1 MGLTPADRLALGAVE
16 ASLLQARDGLDQRP
30 ALEVLAGSLAELGVR
45 SVPSAGTRR
54 LVSRDLRAWLRRLES
69 AGRSQSTIDA
79 YRIAIGSLLSWAERT
94 RRTAELF
101 EEGAIVDYLDD
112 YRRLSSPAPAT
123 YHRRFLLLRRF
134 MQWFSR
140 RNGTPDPF
148 LELQAPPKPHQ
159 ESDWLTREEFMQM
172 LAAAGRPQRRRPGLA
187 ARDRL
192 VLLALVVTALRRAE
206 LIAVEWRD
214 LTLEGPRP
222 SLLVRKGK
230 GAKPRRQPIPSQLAR
245 ELKDWRARREPG
257 DRDSVFCGLEGGR
270 LSPTALSRIIGR
282 CAARAGL
289 SKHVTAHTL
298 RHTAA
303 TWMRQGTG
311 DARLVAEYLGHAD
324 LSTVI
329 RYAHVAPEEMHR
341 AVQSLTDGLLASPPA
356 ERQDDPPTAA

>member
-16 ASLLQARDGLDQRP
+16 ASLQQARDGLDPRP

-45 SVPSAGTRR
+45 SAPSGTRR

-79 YRIAIGSLLSWAERT
+79 YRIAVGSLLAWAEAT
-94 RRTAELF
+94 QRTAELF

-112 YRRLSSPAPAT
+112 YRRRSSPAPAT
-123 YHRRFLLLRRF
+123 YHRRFVLLRRF

-159 ESDWLTREEFMQM
+159 VSDWLTHEEFTAL
-172 LAAAGRPQRRRPGLA
+172 LAGAGRPQRNRPGLA

-192 VLLALVVTALRRAE
+192 VLIALVVTALRRAE
-206 LIAVEWRD
+206 LMAVDWRD
-214 LTLEGPRP
+214 VTLDDPRP

-230 GAKPRRQPIPSQLAR
+230 GSKPRRQPLPSQLVA

-257 DRDSVFCGLEGGR
+257 ETDPVFCGLEGGR
-270 LSPTALSRIIGR
+270 LSPTALTRII
-282 CAARAGL
+282 ARSARGAGL
-289 SKHVTAHTL
+289 PKHVTAHTL

-303 TWMRQGTG
+303 TWLRQGTG

-324 LSTVI
+324 LSTVS
-329 RYAHVAPEEMHR
+329 RYAHVASEEMHQ
-341 AVQSLTDGLLASPPA
+341 AVQTLTDGLLTPPQA
-356 ERQDDPPTAA
+356 EPPEDPPDGA

>member
-16 ASLLQARDGLDQRP
+16 ASLLQARDGCDPRP

-45 SVPSAGTRR
+45 AVPSGARR

-79 YRIAIGSLLSWAERT
+79 YRIAVGSLLAWAERT
-94 RRTAELF
+94 QRTPELF

-112 YRRLSSPAPAT
+112 YRRSKAPAPAT
-123 YHRRFLLLRRF
+123 YHRRFVLLRRF

-148 LELQAPPKPHQ
+148 LELQAPPKPRQ
-159 ESDWLTREEFMQM
+159 VSDWLTHEEFMQ
-172 LAAAGRPQRRRPGLA
+172 LLVAAGRPERNRPGLA

-192 VLLALVVTALRRAE
+192 VLIALVVTALRRAE
-206 LIAVEWRD
+206 LMTVEWRD
-214 LTLEGPRP
+214 VSLDGPHP

-230 GAKPRRQPIPSQLAR
+230 GAKPRRQPLPFQLVR
-245 ELKDWRARREPG
+245 ELEDWRAVREP
-257 DRDSVFCGLEGGR
+257 DETDPVFCGLEGGR
-270 LSPTALSRIIGR
+270 LSPTALTRIIAR
-282 CAARAGL
+282 STARAGL

-303 TWMRQGTG
+303 TWMRQDTG

-324 LSTVI
+324 LSTVS
-329 RYAHVAPEEMHR
+329 RYAHVASEEMHN
-341 AVQSLTDGLLASPPA
+341 AVQALTDGLLTPA
-356 ERQDDPPTAA
+356 RTQQETPSVTT